1 MISLV
6 RPKTLLRSALA
17 VGGALLVSST
27 VALAQGT
34 SASTADASLAL
45 DEVVVTAR
53 KREENL
59 QDVPI
64 SITAFSATTIEER
77 GIESVYDIAKLTPN
91 LSFNQSYGR
100 VFDRPVIRGM
110 SQVLGDR
117 TVSFV
122 VDGIYIAGNMSAD
135 LDDLEQ
141 VEILKGPQAAS
152 YGRGSLAGVIS
163 YRTKKP
169 SRELERKFS
178 LSGGDD
184 GYVEA
189 VGRISGPIGEKFG
202 FKIGARYYD
211 YDGQYE
217 GVSTDG
223 SKVPLG
229 AESTKRVSGA
239 VTWQP
244 TEDLDFILRG
254 FASQNT
260 DGLYNNIIYQ
270 PLNCFDNGA
279 AARGGSFCGRIP
291 TIPTEGG
298 VRVDFADI
306 ARQGRP
312 GVEQDTNLFSLE
324 GNWKV
329 GPGKLTALVSWNH
342 QDEDWIVD
350 DYLINPATASS
361 FTSPTG
367 SGLVTTVTNTNFS
380 QVPGPTMTVQNPGNI
395 TRLVNLRTYRSQ
407 ELRFASDNE
416 SRVQWLLGLY
426 HYDSVTTGFNGGPR
440 YNALSPTGAMAPLAT
455 NTGAPG
461 TLREVSQPVSPALVD
476 NEAVFGS
483 ISYDPTDRWHLTLEG
498 RYQKDVLT
506 TNNTVQQVV
515 GANPL
520 GRGTFCATQLEAE
533 YKSFT
538 PRVTVRFDI
547 TDDVNVYA
555 NVSRGNKPGD
565 FNTGLCSTNLALSEA
580 QRLAGIAP
588 LGVKEEKALNYEIG
602 SKMRFFDGRM
612 SLDVAAFLVDWT
624 SQQVTLSQTAI
635 NAVTNQGINV
645 SLTLNAGE
653 TTVKGLE
660 LNWRWRF
667 NQNWDANFGYG
678 YTSAKFDKFC
688 DATYAQLFGFTSVTQ
703 TGPGCAGAASVATV
717 SVAGF
722 RTANAPEQTAN
733 FGLAYRRPLNETW
746 SFFARADSSFQS
758 ERFAEVYNH
767 ASTGDA
773 LRHDV
778 RFGLQ
783 REKLTITAWGRNVGN
798 ERTPDS
804 VVRFF
809 DPDTA
814 NFRRAYQV
822 HYPNGRQIGIT
833 AAFEF

>member
-1 MISLV
+1 MKFEFTRPQVAVRLALV
-6 RPKTLLRSALA
+6 CAGA
-17 VGGALLVSST
+17 VFASST
-27 VALAQGT
+27 TAVAQQAA
-34 SASTADASLAL
+34 ASQADELAL
-45 DEVVVTAR
+45 EEIVVTAR
-53 KREENL
+53 KREESL

-64 SITAFSATTIEER
+64 SITAFSADTIEER
-77 GIESVYDIAKLTPN
+77 GIESVYEIAKLTPN
-91 LSFNQSYGR
+91 LSFNQAYGR

-163 YRTKKP
+163 YRTKRP
-169 SRELERKFS
+169 TRELERKVS
-178 LSGGDD
+178 LSAGDD
-184 GYVEA
+184 GYVET
-189 VGRISGPIGEKFG
+189 VGRISGPIGETFG
-202 FKIGARYYD
+202 FKLGARYYD

-229 AESTKRVSGA
+229 AERTKRVSGA
-239 VTWQP
+239 LSGQP
-244 TEDLDFILRG
+244 TENLDFIVRG
-254 FASQNT
+254 FSAQNS
-260 DGLYNNIIYQ
+260 DGLYNNIIFQ
-270 PLNCFDNGA
+270 PLNCFDNTA

-291 TIPTEGG
+291 TIPQDGR

-306 ARQGRP
+306 ARQGEP
-312 GVEQDTNLFSLE
+312 GVEQDTNLFSAE
-324 GNWKV
+324 GNWKL
-329 GPGKLTALVSWNH
+329 GPGTVTALVSWNR

-350 DYLINPATASS
+350 DYLINPATAST
-361 FTSPTG
+361 FTSP
-367 SGLVTTVTNTNFS
+367 SGLITSVTNTNFS
-380 QVPGPTMTVQNPGNI
+380 QVPSATMTVQNPGNI
-395 TRLVNLRTYRSQ
+395 TRLITLRTYRSQ
-407 ELRFASDNE
+407 ELRFASDTE
-416 SRVQWLLGLY
+416 GKFSYLFGLY
-426 HYDSVTTGFNGGPR
+426 HYDSITSGFNGGPR
-440 YNALSPTGAMAPLAT
+440 YNALAATGAMAPLAT
-455 NTGAPG
+455 NTGPVG
-461 TLREVSQPVSPALVD
+461 TLREISQATSPSLVD
-476 NEAVFGS
+476 NEAVFAS
-483 ISYDPTDRWHLTLEG
+483 FSYDPTDRWHLTLEG
-498 RYQKDVLT
+498 RYQKDVIT
-506 TNNTVQQVV
+506 TNNTTQQVV

-520 GRGTFCATQLEAE
+520 GRGTFCPATLEAE
-533 YKSFT
+533 YTSFS
-538 PRVTVRFDI
+538 PRGTIRFDVTPDI
-547 TDDVNVYA
+547 NVYVNVA
-555 NVSRGNKPGD
+555 RGNKPGD
-565 FNTGLCSTNLALSEA
+565 FNTGLCSTNLSLAEA

-612 SLDVAAFLVDWT
+612 SLDLAAFLVDWT
-624 SQQVTLSQTAI
+624 SQQVTLSQTGL
-635 NAVTNQGINV
+635 NALTNQGINV

-660 LNWRWRF
+660 ANWRWKF
-667 NQNWDANFGYG
+667 NENWDATVGYG

-688 DATYAQLFGFTSVTQ
+688 DATYAQLFGFTTAAQS
-703 TGPGCAGAASVATV
+703 GPGCVGAASVATV

-722 RTANAPEQTAN
+722 RTANAPASTAN
-733 FGLAYRRPLNETW
+733 VGIGFRQPLNETW
-746 SFFARADSSFQS
+746 TFFARTDSSFQG
-758 ERFAEVYNH
+758 ERYAEVYNH
-767 ASTGDA
+767 ASTGTA

-778 RFGLQ
+778 RFGIE
-783 REKLTITAWGRNVGN
+783 REKVTVTAWARNVGN

-822 HYPNGRQIGIT
+822 HYPNGRQFGVT